1 MKPVC
6 QGIAGANR
14 GSQPTQIRSDL
25 PRRPRNVIAD
35 GRLSAR
41 LSQTGPDT
49 GFVPGGQ
56 GVAGSNPAVPTG
68 RQVFSNTPMPPP
80 EPTKE
85 PFHREMTLPEAHA
98 HHAPR
103 PPTRAFVNTAEPAK
117 PGSQGVKDR
126 RATPDP
132 AQRPRQLRTP
142 GHHPPAHRLTASQTR
157 TGPQKLWD
165 AGRPERT
172 RQARPRH
179 LRRDAYRHEISP
191 RTNRHDSCQRHGKRL
206 AVMKCASCRFGAPSC
221 SLLLPALD
229 APIGQFCAHV
239 GIAGV

>member
-1 MKPVC
+1 
-6 QGIAGANR
+6 
-14 GSQPTQIRSDL
+14 
-25 PRRPRNVIAD
+25 
-35 GRLSAR
+35 
-41 LSQTGPDT
+41 
-49 GFVPGGQ
+49 
-56 GVAGSNPAVPTG
+56 
-68 RQVFSNTPMPPP
+68 MPPP

-157 TGPQKLWD
+157 TGPQKLCD

-179 LRRDAYRHEISP
+179 LRRDAYRHEISL
-191 RTNRHDSCQRHGKRL
+191 RTNRHDSCQRHSKRL
-206 AVMKCASCRFGAPSC
+206 AVMKCALPNRRFDTRQARLRNNRADRPVLRVVTAARWGALPRHRANARHGVTSCM
-221 SLLLPALD
+221 
-229 APIGQFCAHV
+229 
-239 GIAGV
+239 